1 MEIEKYSLSFTSATL
16 LHRESILV
24 AELYLQTKDWTEV
37 RNKVI
42 TENILQSRTLNTS
55 KRIYREVS
63 SRLKTC
69 SLKELEFLTDSTL
82 EEQGHLLWIAI
93 CRRYKFI
100 GDFSI
105 EVIRELCL
113 SLEYVLT
120 YDDFDA
126 FFNRKAEWHDE
137 LEKIQAST
145 KKKLRQFLFKMLR
158 EVGFLTGKVTIN
170 PIILSPRLLKIME
183 NNNYEDIHFFP
194 TLDSHLIPQK

>member
-16 LHRESILV
+16 LHRESVLV
-24 AELYLQTKDWTEV
+24 AELYLQMKDWNEV

-42 TENILQSRTLNTS
+42 AGNLLQSRTLNTS
-55 KRIYREVS
+55 KRIYSEVG

-69 SLKELEFLTDSTL
+69 SLKELAFLTNGTL
-82 EEQGHLLWIAI
+82 EEQGHLLWMAI

-100 GDFSI
+100 GDFST
-105 EVIRELCL
+105 EVLRERCF
-113 SLEYVLT
+113 SLKYVLT

-126 FFNRKAEWHDE
+126 FFDRKAEWHDE
-137 LEKIQAST
+137 LEEIQPST

-158 EVGFLTGKVTIN
+158 EVGFLIGKTTIN
-170 PIILSPRLLKIME
+170 PIILSPRLLKLMAK
-183 NNNYEDIHFFP
+183 NNYQDICFFP